1 MYARV
6 RSAALAGPWVAVAG
20 AVILVVLPLA
30 GVGPYWQRQIML
42 IGVYTLMCSG
52 LNLSFGYAGEM
63 ALGQVGIFAAGAYLT
78 AILYNHGITDI
89 FLAILASILLA
100 ALVGLLSGIP
110 GLRLSHWSLAI
121 VSFFLILLIPSL
133 TQILQTQTGG
143 LLGLPGI
150 IGPTLFGQAVS
161 NTGFYVI
168 TVIVTAVWML
178 VFRNMIA
185 SPFGSSLRV
194 LGESSTLTESLGCSA
209 FRLKVS
215 AYVLGA
221 LPAGIAGS
229 LFAYLTGF
237 VSPDSFT
244 MDVLIAVLAATVV
257 GGADSVW
264 GAPLGAAL
272 LVLGPLQASSFQEYS
287 IAVYGVF
294 LLVVGVLFSGG
305 ILGLVRA
312 AGRQLSR
319 RLATGPAGQGDSPEP
334 ADGPEPA
341 VTPAS
346 LPIPGER
353 LTVSGV
359 TKSFAGLQALAG
371 VELTAQ
377 AGAITAI
384 IGANGAGKTTLL
396 NTISGFLAADAGEVR
411 LGDRLLTGS
420 KPYKVARLGVGRT
433 FQTPQIP
440 KSMTVLQVVESGRLG
455 KSSARLLASILR
467 LPGFYLARH
476 HNRAAA
482 LAALSFAGL
491 VHLAG
496 AEAGSLPLGTRRL
509 LEVARCVAGA
519 PNVLL
524 LDEPAAGLDDD
535 SLRDLGSLMR
545 QTRAAGGTV
554 VIVEHNV
561 PFIMGLADHVFV
573 MELGQVIAAGPPETV
588 RTDERVIDSYLGR
601 RHRNGSQLTPSP
613 RPVQA
618 AVTNSQKDPMA

>member
-1 MYARV
+1 MYVRV
-6 RSAALAGPWVAVAG
+6 RSAVLAGPWIAVAG
-20 AVILVVLPLA
+20 TVILVILPEI
-30 GVGPYWQRQIML
+30 GVGAYWQREIML

-63 ALGQVGIFAAGAYLT
+63 ALGQVGIFAAGAYVT
-78 AILYNHGITDI
+78 AILYDHGITDV
-89 FLAILASILLA
+89 LAGVLASIALA

-121 VSFFLILLIPSL
+121 VSFFLILIIPSV

-150 IGPTLFGQAVS
+150 IGPTLFGQAIS
-161 NTGFYVI
+161 NTTFYVI
-168 TVIVTAVWML
+168 TVIVTAAWMF
-178 VFRNMIA
+178 VFRNMIV
-185 SPFGSSLRV
+185 SPFGFSLRV
-194 LGESSTLTESLGCSA
+194 LGESSTLAESLGRSA

-229 LFAYLTGF
+229 LFAYLSGF

-287 IAVYGVF
+287 IAAYGIF

-305 ILGLVRA
+305 LVGLLRA
-312 AGRQLSR
+312 AGRRVSR
-319 RLATGPAGQGDSPEP
+319 RIASLPASGEHGAGPP
-334 ADGPEPA
+334 AA
-341 VTPAS
+341 YAS

-353 LTVSGV
+353 LAVSGV
-359 TKSFAGLQALAG
+359 TKSFAGLRALAG
-371 VELTAQ
+371 AELVAE

-396 NTISGFLAADAGEVR
+396 NTISGFLVADAGEVT
-411 LGDRLLTGS
+411 LGDRMLTGS

-440 KSMTVLQVVESGRLG
+440 KSMTVLQIAESGRLQ
-455 KSSARLLASILR
+455 KSGASLPDSILR
-467 LPGFYLARH
+467 LPRFYRARRD
-476 HNRAAA
+476 NRAAA

-496 AEAGSLPLGTRRL
+496 ADAGSLPLGTRRL

-545 QTRAAGGTV
+545 RTREAGGTV
-554 VIVEHNV
+554 VVVEHNV
-561 PFIMGLADHVFV
+561 PFVMGLADNVFV
-573 MELGQVIAAGPPETV
+573 MELGQVIASGPPEIV
-588 RTDERVIDSYLGR
+588 RTDERVLDSYLGR
-601 RHRNGSQLTPSP
+601 RHRHGAGLTPP
-613 RPVQA
+613 PEPVQA
-618 AVTNSQKDPMA
+618 AVTHSLSEKEPMA